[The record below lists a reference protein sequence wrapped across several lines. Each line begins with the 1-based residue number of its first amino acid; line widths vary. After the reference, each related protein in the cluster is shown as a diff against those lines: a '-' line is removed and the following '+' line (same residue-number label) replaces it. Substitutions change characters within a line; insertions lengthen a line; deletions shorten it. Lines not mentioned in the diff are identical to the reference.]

1 MPKSAVKNTGSSS
14 SLVDAGAGFVGA
26 TAMVLSTQPIDT
38 LKVNYQCNTTKS
50 PKSWSSILASS
61 RRLTGRGG
69 ILALWTG
76 TLPALYAY
84 NTEHAVIFGC
94 WGRLTKFFW
103 PTLDNRDGTLN
114 PLFLGRPKV

>member
-50 PKSWSSILASS
+50 PKSWSSILA
-61 RRLTGRGG
+61 
-69 ILALWTG
+69 
-76 TLPALYAY
+76 
-84 NTEHAVIFGC
+84 HM
-94 WGRLTKFFW
+94 
-103 PTLDNRDGTLN
+103 
-114 PLFLGRPKV
+114 LFVDQRKTVKEIVLSLF